1 MFIYFQV
8 NTFQC
13 VMSTDGLNSF
23 LIFLY
28 ADNQIQWTTGA
39 ASGGRRGL
47 GGTPAVAGFSAGD
60 GVRFEQILGSL
71 TPEIIDIES
80 TSNIGR
86 RGVWVYRV
94 NEELPAGKGDRS
106 GVWVFR
112 VNGAGEVL

>member
-13 VMSTDGLNSF
+13 VMSTDGLDSF
-23 LIFLY
+23 VIFLY
-28 ADNQIQWTTGA
+28 ADNQIQWTTGYR
-39 ASGGRRGL
+39 SGGSGGL
-47 GGTPAVAGFSAGD
+47 GGTPAVAGISAGD
-60 GVRFEQILGSL
+60 GVRFEQVPGSL
-71 TPEIIDIES
+71 TADILDIES
-80 TSNIGR
+80 TSNVGR
-86 RGVWVYRV
+86 PGVWIYRV